1 MFGREGGGF
10 FFGSNLFLR
19 MYGNGMYCTYGR
31 VHTCASANLQFAAN
45 GKIGYCD
52 FQDAIER
59 NGILYLIPEMG
70 QNGLRG
76 GGGCFLARSAFFL
89 LFFLADNGL
98 LRSVASCKL
107 RWRVLLK
114 V

>member
-1 MFGREGGGF
+1 
-10 FFGSNLFLR
+10 

-76 GGGCFLARSAFFL
+76 GGGVFLLDRLFSSSFFL
-89 LFFLADNGL
+89 PIMG
-98 LRSVASCKL
+98 SYV
-107 RWRVLLK
+107 V
-114 V
+114 